1 MIDNKRVAVVIVAA
15 GRGLRM
21 GTDVPKQYLKL
32 NEKPVLWHTVRAFS
46 RSCCDDIIV
55 VCPKGDEE
63 YVRSTILEGV
73 TDKLK
78 AVIAGGNE
86 RFDSCRLGV
95 ETAAK
100 LSERPD
106 YVLVH
111 DGVRALISD
120 DVIDSVLTGLDE
132 HGICCPGVAPKDT
145 IRLMGDGGCA
155 SQTLERS
162 SLRIIQTPQGF
173 KAADIISA
181 YRKFASDSAGG
192 TAIRGSITDDAML
205 VAHYENKKIYLTEG
219 SYENIKITTP
229 EDILLAEQILRNRQD
244 DKKKN

>member
-15 GRGLRM
+15 GKGLRM
-21 GTDVPKQYLKL
+21 GTEVPKQYLKV
-32 NEKPVLWHTVRAFS
+32 NGKPVLWHTVRAFS

-63 YVRSTILEGV
+63 YVGSDILQGV
-73 TDKLK
+73 TDKLRT
-78 AVIAGGNE
+78 VIPGGSE
-86 RFDSCRLGV
+86 RFDSCGLGV
-95 ETAAK
+95 EAVAG
-100 LSERPD
+100 LAHRPD

-120 DVIDSVLTGLDE
+120 DVINSVLEALKTHE
-132 HGICCPGVAPKDT
+132 ICCPGVAPKDT
-145 IRLMGDGGCA
+145 IRLMGEDGYA
-155 SQTLERS
+155 AKTIDRS

-173 KAADIISA
+173 RTDDILRA
-181 YRKFASDSAGG
+181 YQKFASDRTAGIDSVG
-192 TAIRGSITDDAML
+192 DITDDAML

-229 EDILLAEQILRNRQD
+229 EDILLSEQILRNRQED
-244 DKKKN
+244 